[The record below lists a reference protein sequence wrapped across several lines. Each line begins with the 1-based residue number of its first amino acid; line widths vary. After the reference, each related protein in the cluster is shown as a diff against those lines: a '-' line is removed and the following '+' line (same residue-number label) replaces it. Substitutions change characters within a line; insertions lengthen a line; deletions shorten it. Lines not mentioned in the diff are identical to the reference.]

1 MSNVTYPEKG
11 VRAPKAAYRVGID
24 IGGTFTDEVVITSSG
39 EMHIFKALS
48 TPADS
53 SVGMLDCLKRAADK
67 FGLSLGD
74 FLGRVEMLVHGTT
87 VATNTML
94 QYNGA
99 KTGLITTRGFRDALE
114 MRRAHKEDIWD
125 LSLAPP
131 PAIIPRHLRLG
142 VTERINY
149 AGEVVTPLD
158 ETETRDIAR
167 QFKAQGCK
175 AIAVCTLFSFINP
188 VHERRIRD
196 IIREEFPECYVSIS
210 SDILP
215 QVREYERTSTTA
227 VNAYVGPVLGRYLRN
242 LQNKLTAAGLKHEV
256 LITQSNG
263 GIMSASYGA
272 EHGAATLLS
281 GPSAGAVGGMFF
293 AAQLGVPSL
302 IVMDMGGTSYDV
314 SLIKDGAYA
323 LTTEGEIAR
332 YRIALPM
339 IDIHTIGAGGSSIA
353 HVDKGNLLRV
363 GPQSAGADP
372 GPVCYGKGGTEP
384 ATTDANIVLGYINPD
399 YYLGGELSIDREA
412 AASAIRTRIAEPLGI
427 SSIEAAYGI
436 YKLVNT
442 NMADATKVVSV
453 ERGHD
458 PRDFSLVA
466 AGGAGALHGSK
477 IAEIVGIPR
486 VIVPKTASVFCAMG
500 MLESDIK
507 HDYVRTMWA
516 PLDNLDLAQLN
527 HVFNQMEAE
536 ARRTLADEG
545 IPPGRIQVERG
556 MDLRYIGQHHEVP
569 VTIPAGEISC
579 HTLPEIASRFHA
591 AHQRLYLY
599 SEPDSPLE
607 SINVRVT
614 GVGAIPKTAL
624 ASWPAGG
631 PDSAPALKG
640 TRQAYFAEAGGW
652 VDTRIY
658 DGSRLRAGN
667 RIVGPAIVEEVTT
680 TIVICPDDVA
690 EVDRLGNVVI
700 EVGKNKPGGLTAE
713 NAASPKNR
721 RGAVAKSAEGI
732 A

>member
-1 MSNVTYPEKG
+1 MNEIT
-11 VRAPKAAYRVGID
+11 YRVGID

-39 EMHIFKALS
+39 EMHIFKTPS

-53 SVGMLDCLKRAADK
+53 SIGMLDCLKRAADK
-67 FGLSLGD
+67 FGLGLAD

-99 KTGLITTRGFRDALE
+99 KTGLITTKGFRDALE
-114 MRRAHKEDIWD
+114 MRRAHKENIWD

-149 AGEVVTPLD
+149 AGQVLTPLD
-158 ETETRDIAR
+158 EDETRKVVR
-167 QFKAQGCK
+167 QLRSEGVR

-188 VHERRIRD
+188 VHERRIRE
-196 IIREEFPECYVSIS
+196 IILEEFPECYVSIS
-210 SDILP
+210 SEILP

-242 LQNKLTAAGLKHEV
+242 LQNKLAAAGFRHEV

-293 AAQLGVPSL
+293 ASQLGMPNL

-332 YRIALPM
+332 YRVALPM
-339 IDIHTIGAGGSSIA
+339 IDIHTIGAGGGSIA
-353 HVDKGNLLRV
+353 YLDKGNLLRV
-363 GPQSAGADP
+363 GPRSAGADP
-372 GPVCYGKGGTEP
+372 GPACYGKGGAEP
-384 ATTDANIVLGYINPD
+384 TTTDANVVLGYINPD
-399 YYLGGELSIDREA
+399 FYLGGELRIDRRASEA
-412 AASAIRTRIAEPLGI
+412 AIRTRIAEPLGI
-427 SSIEAAYGI
+427 SLIEAADGI
-436 YKLVNT
+436 YRLVNT

-453 ERGHD
+453 EKGHD
-458 PRDFSLVA
+458 PREFALVA

-477 IAEIVGIPR
+477 IAEIVGIPT

-516 PLDNLDLAQLN
+516 PLESLDLNELN
-527 HVFNQMEAE
+527 HVFNQMETE
-536 ARRTLADEG
+536 ARRTLKSEG
-545 IPPGRIQVERG
+545 IPEERIEIERG
-556 MDLRYIGQHHEVP
+556 MDLRYMGQHHEVT
-569 VTIPAGEISC
+569 VLIPEGEITC
-579 HTLPEIASRFHA
+579 HTLPQIAERFHA
-591 AHQRLYLY
+591 AHQRLFLY

-614 GVGAIPKTAL
+614 GIGKIPKTPL
-624 ASWPAGG
+624 QSWPEGG
-631 PDSAPALKG
+631 PDASPALKG
-640 TRQAYFAEAGGW
+640 KRSAYFSEAGGW
-652 VDTRIY
+652 VETPIY

-667 RIVGPAIVEEVTT
+667 RIVGPAIIEEVTT
-680 TIVICPDDVA
+680 TIVVCPRDQA
-690 EVDRLGNVVI
+690 EIDRLGNVVI
-700 EVGKNKPGGLTAE
+700 RVGQETA
-713 NAASPKNR
+713 K
-721 RGAVAKSAEGI
+721 
-732 A
+732 